1 MPGPF
6 SIGAV
11 LASFAGMEPLKKHG
25 DPLDEEIRRDPVRG
39 ADEVTDNQPGS
50 KGDGS
55 VSRAGAG
62 RRDQD
67 DLGEGEIVRSADQ
80 KPNPN
85 QPGDD
90 ATMEPGGDLGH
101 KRNTL

>member
-1 MPGPF
+1 
-6 SIGAV
+6 
-11 LASFAGMEPLKKHG
+11 MEPLKKHG

-39 ADEVTDNQPGS
+39 AEEVSDNQPGS

-62 RRDQD
+62 SPGQD
-67 DLGEGEIVRSADQ
+67 ELAEGEIVRSVNQ

-85 QPGDD
+85 QPSDD
-90 ATMEPGGDLGH
+90 ATMEPGGDLGR
-101 KRNTL
+101 KRTNM

>member
-1 MPGPF
+1 MD
-6 SIGAV
+6 S
-11 LASFAGMEPLKKHG
+11 LKKHG

-39 ADEVTDNQPGS
+39 ADEVSNNQPGS

-55 VSRAGAG
+55 VTRAGAG
-62 RRDQD
+62 SPGEDEFA
-67 DLGEGEIVRSADQ
+67 EGEIVRSASQ

-85 QPGDD
+85 QPSDD

-101 KRNTL
+101 KRSTM

>member
-1 MPGPF
+1 MD
-6 SIGAV
+6 S
-11 LASFAGMEPLKKHG
+11 LKKHG

-39 ADEVTDNQPGS
+39 ADVVGNNQPGS

-55 VSRAGAG
+55 VTRAGSGA
-62 RRDQD
+62 RDAD
-67 DLGEGEIVRSADQ
+67 EGEPGEFVRSANQ

-85 QPGDD
+85 QPSDD

-101 KRNTL
+101 KRTTL